1 MLAIEKKKISN
12 KIYNELMIIL
22 LNVSSK
28 YITIYIYIENCFLI

>member
-28 YITIYIYIENCFLI
+28 YNTIYIFENCFLI

>member
-28 YITIYIYIENCFLI
+28 YITIYIYILKIAF